1 MPEIQL
7 FPVLSFLAGDRAS
20 DLGRVFTR
28 FLFCHT
34 FDKHFGGKALNSFMV
49 KKSRNLIVCP
59 VSNLQL
65 YVSVSDL
72 IGVDLRGGYLFRTTD
87 KHGAVTSNPL
97 LGSDVA
103 NCLLTHLKTLGIHC
117 GETMHSLWCGCSITL
132 SHLGVAPEDITRHV
146 GWKSLETAEYY
157 FQTGKVMGLY
167 YYSTFVETGIPS
179 ASLVANVLHDKNAL
193 RGLSPTFVP

>member
-1 MPEIQL
+1 
-7 FPVLSFLAGDRAS
+7 
-20 DLGRVFTR
+20 
-28 FLFCHT
+28 
-34 FDKHFGGKALNSFMV
+34 MV
-49 KKSRNLIVCP
+49 KKSRNLTVCP

-87 KHGAVTSNPL
+87 KHGAVTSNPF
-97 LGSDVA
+97 LGSEVA

-132 SHLGVAPEDITRHV
+132 SHLGVAPEDIARHV

-157 FQTGKVMGLY
+157 FQTEKVMGLY
-167 YYSTFVETGIPS
+167 YYSTFAETGIPS
-179 ASLVANVLHDKNAL
+179 ASLVANVLQDKNEL
-193 RGLSPTFVP
+193 SGLSPTFVP